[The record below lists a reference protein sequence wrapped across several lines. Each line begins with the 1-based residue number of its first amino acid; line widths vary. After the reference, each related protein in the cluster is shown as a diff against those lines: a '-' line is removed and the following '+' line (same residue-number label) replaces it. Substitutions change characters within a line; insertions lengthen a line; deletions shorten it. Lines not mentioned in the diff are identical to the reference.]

1 MYSGI
6 MEKTNLVGLT
16 VSEINELIRAEGY
29 EYCNAVAI
37 ANSIYKKRLTELSL
51 ISRIPKKLKVY
62 LMHITQP
69 VIYRPVASEVSVD
82 KSIKYLF
89 RNPEGQIFE
98 TVYIPDNKRD
108 TVCVSTQ
115 SGCRMGC
122 PFCATSGFGYHGD
135 LDAGDIVNQI
145 LGIPEAGKV
154 THVVFMGMGE
164 PLDNLSCVL
173 KACEILTA
181 EWGVAISRRNIT
193 VSTVGITPAIVPFL
207 EKSGCNLTLSL
218 FSPFSEERIKK
229 VPAEKKFPV
238 KEIIEVMKNFPAR
251 KKMRLSVAYVM
262 IREVNDTDR
271 HLGALMNMLKGSGI
285 RVNLLPYHK
294 LPGDINVSSTE
305 ERMKFFKHSLVISGI
320 PASIRKSRGADISAA
335 CGLLAAGLALTGG
348 KK

>member
-6 MEKTNLVGLT
+6 MDKMNLVGLT

-37 ANSIYKKRLTELSL
+37 ANSIYKKRITDLSV
-51 ISRIPKKLKVY
+51 ISRIPKKLQAY
-62 LMHITQP
+62 LAQITQT

-89 RNPEGQIFE
+89 RNPEGLLFE
-98 TVYIPDNKRD
+98 TVYIPENKRD

-122 PFCATSGFGYHGD
+122 PFCATSGYGYHGD
-135 LDAGDIVNQI
+135 LNAGDIINQI

-164 PLDNLSCVL
+164 PLDNLSNVL

-181 EWGVAISRRNIT
+181 EWGMAISRRNIT

-218 FSPFSEERIKK
+218 FSPFPEERIKT

-238 KEIIEVMKNFPAR
+238 KEIIEVMRNFPVR

-262 IREVNDTDR
+262 IRDVNDSDR
-271 HLGALMNMLKGSGI
+271 HMGGLMKMLKGSGI

-320 PASIRKSRGADISAA
+320 QASIRKSRGADISAA
-335 CGLLAAGLALTGG
+335 CGLLATGLAPTRG